1 MKGTQLLLGCLGL
14 VVSAIG
20 VAVPAYIAYDLYGTG
35 PSAERRLEL
44 ERGFKLN
51 PIGAFSNL
59 AGKAQV
65 SIAFEG
71 RPLRNLFV
79 ERDILRNTGRVPI
92 LPSDYVEKLTVSAQ
106 MPWTILDVDGALKAP
121 GNVVLHW
128 KRKSDTCFEAEPALL
143 NPGDT
148 ASTDIYLTTVQD
160 VSGPDVKQTLEPAVK
175 WDARIVNLR
184 AISPPQR
191 PAADYGYDSFFP
203 VLVFLQGKGLLF
215 TLVAAMLFEAL
226 YIILLVRA
234 GLLRT
239 FDSMGILLLLCVS
252 LLSFSA
258 AESSAWF
265 LFPSWWSRLVPSN
278 GINFCVLSVHWV
290 ALLTL
295 YFYAR
300 RQRSTTNA
308 V

>member
-1 MKGTQLLLGCLGL
+1 VKGTQLLLGCLGL

-44 ERGFKLN
+44 ERGIKLN
-51 PIGAFSNL
+51 PIGAFSDF

-92 LPSDYVEKLTVSAQ
+92 LPSDYVEKLTVSTQ
-106 MPWTILDVDGALKAP
+106 TPWTILDVDGSLKPP

-128 KRKSDTCFEAEPALL
+128 KRKSDTSFEAEPALL

-148 ASTDIYLTTVQD
+148 VSTDIYLTSLQD
-160 VSGPDVKQTLEPAVK
+160 VSGSDVKQTLEPAAK
-175 WDARIVNLR
+175 WDTRIVNLR

-191 PAADYGYDSFFP
+191 RLLIMATIVFSRFSCFSKARAYSSLSSPQCCLRRCISFF
-203 VLVFLQGKGLLF
+203 
-215 TLVAAMLFEAL
+215 
-226 YIILLVRA
+226 
-234 GLLRT
+234 
-239 FDSMGILLLLCVS
+239 
-252 LLSFSA
+252 
-258 AESSAWF
+258 WF
-265 LFPSWWSRLVPSN
+265 VPA
-278 GINFCVLSVHWV
+278 FYKP
-290 ALLTL
+290 LTL
-295 YFYAR
+295 WASCCYYAL
-300 RQRSTTNA
+300 
-308 V
+308 VC